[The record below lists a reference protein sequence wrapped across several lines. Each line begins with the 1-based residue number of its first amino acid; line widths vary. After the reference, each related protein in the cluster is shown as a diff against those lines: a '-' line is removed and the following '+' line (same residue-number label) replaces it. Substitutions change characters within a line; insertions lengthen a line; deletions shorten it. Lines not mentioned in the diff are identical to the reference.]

1 MTRILILCALLAG
14 CATTTPVDCRIP
26 APPDALLAV
35 PPPLPPVPA
44 DLVPPSGEPRRQQ

>member
-14 CATTTPVDCRIP
+14 CATTPVDCRIP
-26 APPDALLAV
+26 PPPDGLLAV

-44 DLVPPSGEPRRQQ
+44 DLPRPR